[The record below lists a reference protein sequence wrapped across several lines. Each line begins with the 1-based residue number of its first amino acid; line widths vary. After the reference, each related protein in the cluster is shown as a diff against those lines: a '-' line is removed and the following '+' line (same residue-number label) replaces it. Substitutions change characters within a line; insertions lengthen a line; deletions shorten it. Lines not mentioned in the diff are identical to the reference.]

1 MVGDFYGTVIEICAG
16 FGSVGITE
24 KKNISADYEQLLRP
38 GFSSCHRQKEEND
51 NIVAFAA

>member
-24 KKNISADYEQLLRP
+24 KKTIWANYEQLLRSVL
-38 GFSSCHRQKEEND
+38 SSFRRQKN
-51 NIVAFAA
+51 